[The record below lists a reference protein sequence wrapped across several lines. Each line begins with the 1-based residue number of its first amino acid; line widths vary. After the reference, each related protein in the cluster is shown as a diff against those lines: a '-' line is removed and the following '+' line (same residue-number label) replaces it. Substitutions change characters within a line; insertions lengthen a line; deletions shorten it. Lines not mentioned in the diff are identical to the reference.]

1 MCLFKLQSFSIF
13 TQQRTLS
20 DLLVGVE
27 ILLFEYFRFF
37 YLNISENISKE
48 RFNGQIKW
56 WSYFLVSVSSQW
68 LIMNVWEPIFANIWG
83 EKSVNKIYIYICVY
97 GSYINKYLVGNSND
111 VSTEFVFSHGTI
123 TINFFQNKTIEED
136 EKCQHIFKHT
146 AVRNRFVCVCVCVIN
161 STIYLRGIYRKIF
174 FNLAEFHC
182 LATNANA
189 PKSAQRTARLRRGVR
204 TETFFEMGQLPVE
217 AATASG
223 RPSNFFLRSASMHN
237 FSRLWLSQWAPDPN
251 FGSTKPDQY
260 PTFFWST
267 QN

>member
-1 MCLFKLQSFSIF
+1 MYLHKFQFSLFKLQNLFVRISKYISQNVEMCLFKLQFFSIF

-27 ILLFEYFRFF
+27 ILLFEYVRFF

-56 WSYFLVSVSSQW
+56 SSYFLVSVPSQW
-68 LIMNVWEPIFANIWG
+68 LTMNVWEPIFANIWG

-97 GSYINKYLVGNSND
+97 GWYINKYLVGNSND

-146 AVRNRFVCVCVCVIN
+146 AVRNRFVCVCV
-161 STIYLRGIYRKIF
+161 
-174 FNLAEFHC
+174 
-182 LATNANA
+182 
-189 PKSAQRTARLRRGVR
+189 
-204 TETFFEMGQLPVE
+204 
-217 AATASG
+217 
-223 RPSNFFLRSASMHN
+223 
-237 FSRLWLSQWAPDPN
+237 W
-251 FGSTKPDQY
+251 
-260 PTFFWST
+260 
-267 QN
+267 